1 MLPED
6 NNLCENTFKSL
17 TAIQWA
23 NRAEDIEAEL
33 NLYKYMAKV

>member
-17 TAIQWA
+17 TARQWA
-23 NRAEDIEAEL
+23 DRAEDIEAEL
-33 NLYKYMAKV
+33 NLYKYMARV